1 MWDLPTIIRIN
12 HEAQR
17 SFEEKDS
24 AKACLEESIKRN
36 EGIFDREKQVSGGV
50 TYLRS
55 VYEGDVDGCSS
66 QSGSGETLP

>member
-17 SFEEKDS
+17 AFEKKDS
-24 AKACLEESIKRN
+24 TEVCLQEPIKRN
-36 EGIFDREKQVSGGV
+36 EGIFEREEKIPRGV

-66 QSGSGETLP
+66 QGGAGETLP